1 VLASRLA
8 IRLDSRLGR
17 RLLLGL
23 AVGIGAFVAIELI
36 QLFAFEVLGFC
47 TGCSVEGQPGVL
59 GGVALGGGAAS
70 LGGGGDGGLDEDD
83 DGSDD
88 DDRGRNRFDRWL
100 DNVLGGGPP
109 AKSVEGVEPP
119 SAAPAPADPEAERQA
134 LEDAKEMLEFYK
146 RVLGSKG
153 VVDMPEGSTGAEYNA
168 ASDRF
173 FDFAS
178 GQTDVGPSDGGSGD
192 D

>member
-1 VLASRLA
+1 MLASRLA
-8 IRLDSRLGR
+8 VMLDSRLGR

-23 AVGIGAFVAIELI
+23 AVGIGAFVVIELL
-36 QLFAFEVLGFC
+36 QLLAFEVLGFC

-70 LGGGGDGGLDEDD
+70 LGGGDGGLD
-83 DGSDD
+83 DD
-88 DDRGRNRFDRWL
+88 DDRSDEDPGRNRFDRWL

-109 AKSVEGVEPP
+109 TKSVEGVEPP
-119 SAAPAPADPEAERQA
+119 SEPPPSDPEAERKA
-134 LEDAKEMLEFYK
+134 LEEAKRLLEFYK
-146 RVLGSKG
+146 RMIGTKG
-153 VVDMPEGSTGAEYNA
+153 VVDMPEGSTGGEYNA

-178 GQTDVGPSDGGSGD
+178 GQTDVGPGGGD